1 LRVQAILDAAAA
13 RGLYIGAICAA
24 PSILGEKGLLDGKRA
39 TCFPS
44 FASAL
49 ANAIKVEDKVV
60 TDDIFITAEG
70 MGVSF
75 AFGLALI
82 TVLYGE
88 EKAEEIRI
96 STRAG

>member
-1 LRVQAILDAAAA
+1 
-13 RGLYIGAICAA
+13 
-24 PSILGEKGLLDGKRA
+24 
-39 TCFPS
+39 
-44 FASAL
+44 
-49 ANAIKVEDKVV
+49 
-60 TDDIFITAEG
+60 

-96 STRAG
+96 SARAG

>member
-1 LRVQAILDAAAA
+1 
-13 RGLYIGAICAA
+13 
-24 PSILGEKGLLDGKRA
+24 
-39 TCFPS
+39 
-44 FASAL
+44 
-49 ANAIKVEDKVV
+49 
-60 TDDIFITAEG
+60 